1 MTSSLPGVNLS
12 NLASSS
18 VPSLQEFVLQGS
30 VVDSACDALLH
41 RLRALCDNV
50 DRAPETFQDHEMVYL
65 LRTSGPGNPVV
76 LRARHARD
84 QHNMPWNYSYFCFDL
99 NAPSFF
105 RQLRYLGQSDISDK
119 SRLVTVRSYLDCSTS
134 EQLPQFL
141 TDIGFRLDHEFVA
154 KGHMFRKGK
163 MKVTITKI
171 FKILTPG
178 NLEALEPLSISQLV
192 ELSIIAPSGTDGI
205 GEDMRA
211 FAEQLRPLVSME
223 KI

>member
-84 QHNMPWNYSYFCFDL
+84 QHNMPW
-99 NAPSFF
+99 
-105 RQLRYLGQSDISDK
+105 QLRYLGQSDISDK

>member
-1 MTSSLPGVNLS
+1 MMTSSIPGVNLS
-12 NLASSS
+12 TLASSS
-18 VPSLQEFVLQGS
+18 APSLQEFVLQGS
-30 VVDSACDALLH
+30 VVDSACEAMRH

-50 DRAPETFQDHEMVYL
+50 DRAPETFHDHELVYL

-76 LRARHARD
+76 LRARHALD
-84 QHNMPWNYSYFCFDL
+84 QPNMPW
-99 NAPSFF
+99 
-105 RQLRYLGQSDISDK
+105 QLRYIGQPDISDK

-134 EQLPQFL
+134 EHLPHFL

-163 MKVTITKI
+163 MKVTVSKI

-178 NLEALEPLSISQLV
+178 NLDALEPLSVSHLV

-211 FAEQLRPLVSME
+211 FSEQLRPLVSME
-223 KI
+223 KL